1 MFYGQ
6 IKLQNY
12 LPDPAI
18 SFCAI
23 GDATCD
29 QAPLQV
35 SGFGQGK
42 EIDEIVQKLY
52 L

>member
-1 MFYGQ
+1 MFFGQ
-6 IKLQNY
+6 IKIQNY
-12 LPDPAI
+12 VPDPAI

-35 SGFGQGK
+35 SGFGIGK
-42 EIDEIVQKLY
+42 EIDEMLKKMWL
-52 L
+52 

>member
-1 MFYGQ
+1 VYDKMPMFFGQ
-6 IKLQNY
+6 IKQNKY
-12 LPDPAI
+12 LEDFAI

-35 SGFGQGK
+35 TPFGMGT
-42 EIDEIVQKLY
+42 
-52 L
+52 